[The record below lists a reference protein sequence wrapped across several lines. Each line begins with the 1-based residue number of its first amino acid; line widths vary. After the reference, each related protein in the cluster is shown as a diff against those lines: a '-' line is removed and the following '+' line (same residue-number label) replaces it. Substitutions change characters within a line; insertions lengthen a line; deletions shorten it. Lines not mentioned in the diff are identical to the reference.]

1 MNRTEFAMKLNYID
15 TNFYAAQHLKFA
27 DLIAVGIQLQED
39 L

>member
-1 MNRTEFAMKLNYID
+1 MKLKDID
-15 TNFYAAQHLKFA
+15 INFLAEQHLKFA

>member
-1 MNRTEFAMKLNYID
+1 MKLKNID

-27 DLIAVGIQLQED
+27 DLSAAGTQLRGD